1 MSTFPIFSCKG
12 NIAGEL
18 DVKVRQKTRSEP
30 EKTHPLTSQKKQ
42 DMLKEKQNMKRNE
55 NQNII
60 RPNQISVADRFTAT
74 TEPRRLVA
82 TAASANDML
91 HALKFLIFLKEFS

>member
-1 MSTFPIFSCKG
+1 
-12 NIAGEL
+12 
-18 DVKVRQKTRSEP
+18 
-30 EKTHPLTSQKKQ
+30 
-42 DMLKEKQNMKRNE
+42 MLKEKQNMKRNE

-60 RPNQISVADRFTAT
+60 RPNQISVADRFIAT

-91 HALKFLIFLKEFS
+91 HALNFLIFLKELL